1 MAYTE
6 LLTQNPRYFKMAIS
20 FVRPTTSTVIS
31 ADLHH
36 QWFPACG
43 GSEAPFR
50 TRCGRTL
57 HYLWCPATA
66 THAYY
71 DVTNDVFLTDEEAR
85 QLLP

>member
-1 MAYTE
+1 
-6 LLTQNPRYFKMAIS
+6 MAIS
-20 FVRPTTSTVIS
+20 FARPTAELELPIPPTVIS
-31 ADLHH
+31 PDFHH

-71 DVTNDVFLTDEEAR
+71 DVTNDIFLTDSEASD
-85 QLLP
+85 LLP